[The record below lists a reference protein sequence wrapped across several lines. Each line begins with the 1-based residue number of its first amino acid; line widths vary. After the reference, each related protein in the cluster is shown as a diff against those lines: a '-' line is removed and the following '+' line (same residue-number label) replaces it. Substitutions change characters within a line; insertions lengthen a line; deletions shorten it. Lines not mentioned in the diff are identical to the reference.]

1 MSPDAGTDGP
11 VLFAYDGSEYAQ
23 AAIEQA
29 GRQLISGRK
38 AIVLSVWQPLD
49 AVPFWGGPMRTV
61 IAEMTKE
68 VSDQTEKIA
77 NEGAERARKAGF
89 DAEPAIAMGS
99 PVWQRIL
106 DSAQER
112 GAGIIVMGSHGRS
125 GVSYVALGSIATSV
139 VHHANIPVLIA
150 PLPTG

>member
-1 MSPDAGTDGP
+1 
-11 VLFAYDGSEYAQ
+11 
-23 AAIEQA
+23 
-29 GRQLISGRK
+29 
-38 AIVLSVWQPLD
+38 
-49 AVPFWGGPMRTV
+49 
-61 IAEMTKE
+61 
-68 VSDQTEKIA
+68 
-77 NEGAERARKAGF
+77 
-89 DAEPAIAMGS
+89 MGS